1 MINHGAK
8 RLQTHVTIFIGSRSR
23 GEFVLMRRD
32 RETQRKEEMERRR
45 ERGREREEGNVFF
58 SKWVTSSCR
67 LSSSSNLG
75 GLRRANP
82 IQAPARLLPP
92 F

>member
-1 MINHGAK
+1 MVKKLLRRMINHGAK

-45 ERGREREEGNVFF
+45 EREREGGRKCFF
-58 SKWVTSSCR
+58 
-67 LSSSSNLG
+67 
-75 GLRRANP
+75 
-82 IQAPARLLPP
+82 Q
-92 F
+92 